1 MERKELLEKIYDARS
16 ENYPDLKRFKTE
28 KSLLERRKKVLG
40 MLSTQRVGSDRWK
53 RLSIEREFIRIKM
66 ILLFKDSPPSI
77 DIIMDKSRLELLDLS
92 SRYEDSPQEKRETS
106 LILLKYTMIKK
117 SNQELMDLLASL

>member
-1 MERKELLEKIYDARS
+1 MERMELLEKIYDARS
-16 ENYPDLKRFKTE
+16 GNYPDLKRFKTE

-92 SRYEDSPQEKRETS
+92 GRYEDSDQEKKETS

-117 SNQELMDLLASL
+117 SNQELIDLLASL